1 MAERQRQ
8 RLIEIILNLK
18 EENPA
23 ERAFLEMLTH
33 EELEDLHAELA
44 LEDY

>member
-1 MAERQRQ
+1 MAEQRRQQ
-8 RLIEIILNLK
+8 LIETILNLK
-18 EENPA
+18 DDNPA
-23 ERAFLEMLTH
+23 ERAFLEMLTQ